1 MHCSDIAVNLT
12 DPMFRGVYHGSRKH
26 EDDLKHVLTRAWT
39 AGVERMIV
47 TGGSLEESKEALKL
61 AHSDDRLYST
71 VGCHPTRCQEFEES
85 GDASLYLQSLKD
97 LATGGK
103 GKVVAVGECGLD
115 YDRLKFCPKET
126 QKRYFEQQLD
136 LSESLDLPLFLHC
149 RNSASD
155 FITILSNNR
164 DRLTGGVVH
173 SFDGSKQDAEIILDL
188 GLYIGI
194 NGCSLKTSENL
205 EVVSSIPSER
215 LMLETDCPWC
225 EVRPTHAG
233 FKYVNTLFPS
243 VKKEKWQP
251 GCTVKG
257 RSEPCH
263 IGYVLVGFFSSASRL
278 TTRSGCTHMY

>member
-1 MHCSDIAVNLT
+1 MYCSDIAVNLT

-39 AGVERMIV
+39 AGVERMII

-97 LATGGK
+97 LATEEK
-103 GKVVAVGECGLD
+103 GKVVAIGECGLD

-126 QKRYFEQQLD
+126 QKRYGPLKRYFEQQLD

-173 SFDGSKQDAEIILDL
+173 SFDGSKQDVEIILDL
-188 GLYIGI
+188 GFYIGI
-194 NGCSLKTSENL
+194 NGAADPCGVQARQDVVPFREEG
-205 EVVSSIPSER
+205 EVATRVHCKGAQRAMPYRPMPPLGVCKQCNHHTGLRDFRSATLDWVPER
-215 LMLETDCPWC
+215 
-225 EVRPTHAG
+225 
-233 FKYVNTLFPS
+233 
-243 VKKEKWQP
+243 KKNKLAHSNS
-251 GCTVKG
+251 
-257 RSEPCH
+257 RLS
-263 IGYVLVGFFSSASRL
+263 VLVV
-278 TTRSGCTHMY
+278 